1 MDPMPSPLLEVAVV
15 VMAKEPV
22 AGRVKTRLCPPLQPE
37 QAAALAEAALADTLN
52 AVAWTPA
59 RRRVLALEGAA
70 GAWLPSGFD
79 VVAQRGEGLG
89 ERLANAT
96 RDVGEAL
103 LFVGMDTP
111 QLTRALLCDALERL
125 TERGVDA
132 VLGPTT
138 DGGYWAIGLRQP
150 DPEGFAAVP
159 MSTAGTGAAQRARLD
174 ELGLRT
180 VELEA
185 LRDVDTYDDAIAVA
199 ALAPWSRFA
208 ATFELLTG

>member
-1 MDPMPSPLLEVAVV
+1 MPSPLATATLV
-15 VMAKEPV
+15 VMAKEPL
-22 AGRVKTRLCPPLQPE
+22 AGRVKTRLCPPLHPA

-79 VVAQRGEGLG
+79 VIAQRGDGLG

-111 QLTRALLCDALERL
+111 QLTRALLCDALARL
-125 TERGVDA
+125 AEPGIGA

-138 DGGYWAIGLRQP
+138 DGGYWTIGMREP
-150 DPEGFAAVP
+150 DPEVFTEVP
-159 MSTAGTGAAQRARLD
+159 MSTAGTGAAQLARLD
-174 ELGLRT
+174 ALGLRT
-180 VELEA
+180 VELA
-185 LRDVDTYDDAIAVA
+185 PLRDVDTYDDAVAVA
-199 ALAPWSRFA
+199 SIAPWSRFA
-208 ATFELLTG
+208 AMFDLLTG

>member
-1 MDPMPSPLLEVAVV
+1 
-15 VMAKEPV
+15 MAKEPL
-22 AGRVKTRLCPPLQPE
+22 AGNVKTRLCPPLQPA
-37 QAAALAEAALADTLN
+37 QAAALAEAALTDTLN

-59 RRRVLALEGAA
+59 RRRVLALQGAV
-70 GAWLPSGFD
+70 GAWLPPGFD
-79 VVAQRGEGLG
+79 VIEQRGDGLG

-96 RDVGEAL
+96 RDVGDAL

-125 TERGVDA
+125 AKPGVGA

-138 DGGYWAIGLRQP
+138 DGGYWAIGLRDP
-150 DPEGFAAVP
+150 DPEVFAEVP
-159 MSTAGTGAAQRARLD
+159 MSTAGTGAAQRARLH

-180 VELEA
+180 VELET
-185 LRDVDTYDDAIAVA
+185 LRDVDTYDDAVAVA
-199 ALAPWSRFA
+199 SIAPWSRFA